1 MFLFFQSLDDAQN
14 EHKKKPLVKFLLSF
28 VQDFASL
35 GAARVLLRFGKS
47 HHEGMRGVAA
57 AVQCEGSSA

>member
-1 MFLFFQSLDDAQN
+1 MN
-14 EHKKKPLVKFLLSF
+14 TKKKPLVKFLLSF